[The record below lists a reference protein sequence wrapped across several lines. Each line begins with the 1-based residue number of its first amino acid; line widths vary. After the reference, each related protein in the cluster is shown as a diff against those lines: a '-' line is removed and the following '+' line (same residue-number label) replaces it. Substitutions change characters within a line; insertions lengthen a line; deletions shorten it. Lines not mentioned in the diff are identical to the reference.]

1 MYVSYIASSNNNNNN
16 NCAQKC
22 ASMSSFQ
29 YCDCCARFS
38 ELSTY
43 RGYISSQPLGVRL
56 VVFHSC
62 ASMYMR
68 VEQQRM
74 GR

>member
-1 MYVSYIASSNNNNNN
+1 MYVSYIADSNNN

-29 YCDCCARFS
+29 YSDCCARFS
-38 ELSTY
+38 ELFTY
-43 RGYISSQPLGVRL
+43 RGYIPSQPMGVRL
-56 VVFHSC
+56 VFSHSC
-62 ASMYMR
+62 ASIYKR